1 MEKTI
6 SVSPKQHDCKV
17 DKAVILLVDDNEEIL
32 DFVSDDL
39 SEKYHVIKALNGKQ
53 ALEILNEQ
61 IIQLVIS
68 DVMMPVMD
76 GFELCETIK
85 ASFEH
90 GHIPVVL
97 LTAKN
102 TLQSKIEGLEL
113 GADAYVEKPFSPE
126 HLQAQVASLLKNRNK
141 IKQYFSNSPL
151 VHIKTIAYSK
161 ADELFLERLNE
172 VILKNLDNADLDVEH
187 LADMMNMSRPTLYR
201 KIKSISDLTPN
212 ELINLARLKKSA
224 ELLNQGFL
232 KIYEI
237 SELVGYSSQTHFGRN
252 FLKQFGMSPSDYITG
267 QAAH

>member
-6 SVSPKQHDCKV
+6 SVSPKRYDSV
-17 DKAVILLVDDNEEIL
+17 DKAVILLVDDNKDVL
-32 DFVSDDL
+32 AFVSDDL
-39 SEKYHVIKALNGKQ
+39 SEKYIVLNARNGKQ
-53 ALEILNEQ
+53 ALKILKEQ
-61 IIQLVIS
+61 IVQLVIS

-76 GFELCETIK
+76 GFELCRTIK
-85 ASFEH
+85 ESFEH
-90 GHIPVVL
+90 GHIPVIL
-97 LTAKN
+97 LTAKD

-141 IKQYFSNSPL
+141 TKHYFSNSPL
-151 VHIKTIAYSK
+151 AYKKTIAYSK
-161 ADELFLERLNE
+161 SDELFLEKLNG
-172 VILKNLDNADLDVEH
+172 VILKNLNNTDLDVGH
-187 LADMMNMSRPTLYR
+187 LAGMMNMSRPTLYR

-224 ELLNQGFL
+224 ELLNEGCL

-252 FLKQFGMSPSDYITG
+252 FLKQFGMSPSDYIIAQTS
-267 QAAH
+267 Q